1 VTGQQDDDPWVGFP
15 PESADDVLELG
26 DDRPRRR
33 LGPSWWPPQI
43 PPVAMILA
51 AATLILG
58 LGVGFG
64 VGHAAGS
71 RQSGRP
77 AATASDSTTSA
88 ASVASGDPVLA
99 QTGNVCS
106 AQQGDTLQLGIQV
119 ANDSAAPLTLG
130 QVRAVLPM
138 GGLQMTGWT
147 WGPCGE
153 LNAGPHNGG
162 DPQGSGP
169 DQYLTP
175 GANGWINVEVKVM
188 VTCPNPLPVQFVVS
202 YEQHGKLGTVQFPG
216 FQDLGAVP
224 YSGCPG
230 T

>member
-1 VTGQQDDDPWVGFP
+1 VTGQQDDDPWIGFP
-15 PESADDVLELG
+15 RESADDVLELG

-43 PPVAMILA
+43 PPVVMAAA
-51 AATLILG
+51 AATLVLG

-71 RQSGRP
+71 RQAGRP
-77 AATASDSTTSA
+77 RAAVSASNSSA
-88 ASVASGDPVLA
+88 AAAAIGGPTLA

-106 AQQGDTLQLGIQV
+106 AQQGDSLQLGIQV
-119 ANDSAAPLTLG
+119 SNDSGAPLALG
-130 QVRAVLPM
+130 QVQAILPM
-138 GGLQMTGWT
+138 GGLQETGWT

-162 DPQGSGP
+162 DPQGAEP
-169 DQYLTP
+169 DQYLTT
-175 GANGWINVEVKVM
+175 GATGWINVTVKVL
-188 VTCPNPLPVQFVVS
+188 VHCPEALPVQFRVG
-202 YEQHGKLGTVQFPG
+202 YAQHGKLGMAQFPG
-216 FQDLGAVP
+216 FQDLGLVS
-224 YSGCPG
+224 YSGCPE